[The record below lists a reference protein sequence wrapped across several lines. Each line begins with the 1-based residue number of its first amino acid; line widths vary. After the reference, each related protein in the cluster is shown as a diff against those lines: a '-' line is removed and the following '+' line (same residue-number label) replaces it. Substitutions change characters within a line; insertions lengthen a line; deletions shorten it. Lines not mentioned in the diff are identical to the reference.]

1 MDFGH
6 WILVLVSCVRKIT
19 LLTIT
24 LNNMKYQHILF
35 DIKEKIAWITF
46 NRPEQLNA
54 MNGQMM
60 NEIIHALGEIN
71 IADSER
77 VRVAVITGAGKSFM
91 AGADIKEYAQQTQ
104 TAFEAFQAKGHSLYA
119 AIESNAKPVIAA
131 INGYAFGGG
140 FEIALACDMIVAAE
154 GAKMGLPEILLN
166 LIPGGGG
173 TLRLSKKIGVNL
185 ANEMVMTGRT
195 VLAEEMHRHGLI
207 NYIYPKDAFIEKVTT
222 FAASFVNKE
231 PDRLQ
236 AIKQL
241 AQMSTGSVPMAAQR
255 MENEALNIF
264 YKSKQGQEKIQE
276 FYKKSLEKKNS

>member
-1 MDFGH
+1 M
-6 WILVLVSCVRKIT
+6 
-19 LLTIT
+19 
-24 LNNMKYQHILF
+24 NYQHILF
-35 DIKEKIAWITF
+35 DVKDKIAWLTF

-54 MNGQMM
+54 MNAQMM

-71 IADSER
+71 VADAKQ
-77 VRVAVITGAGKSFM
+77 VRVAVITGAGKAFM

-104 TAFEAFQAKGHSLYA
+104 EQFEDFQVKGHSLYA
-119 AIESNAKPVIAA
+119 AIEGNTKPVIAA

-140 FEIALACDMIVAAE
+140 LEIALACDMIVAVE

-173 TLRLSKKIGVNL
+173 TMRLAKKIGINM
-185 ANEMVMTGRT
+185 ANEMIMTGRT

-207 NYIYPKDAFIEKVTT
+207 NYLYPKDAFIEKVTE
-222 FAASFVNKE
+222 FAASFVDKE

-241 AQMSTGSVPMAAQR
+241 TQLSAGGLVMAAQSI
-255 MENEALNIF
+255 ENAALNNF
-264 YKSKQGQEKIQE
+264 YRSNEGQEKIQE
-276 FYKKSLEKKNS
+276 FYKKSLEKKK

>member
-1 MDFGH
+1 MQYH
-6 WILVLVSCVRKIT
+6 
-19 LLTIT
+19 
-24 LNNMKYQHILF
+24 HILF
-35 DIKEKIAWITF
+35 DIKDKTAWLTF

-54 MNGQMM
+54 MNAQMM

-71 IADSER
+71 VADTGQ
-77 VRVAVITGAGKSFM
+77 VRVAVITGTGKAFM

-104 TAFEAFQAKGHSLYA
+104 AEFEDFQTKGHSLYA
-119 AIESNAKPVIAA
+119 AIEGNAKPIIAA

-154 GAKMGLPEILLN
+154 ETKMGLPEILLN

-185 ANEMVMTGRT
+185 ANEIIMAGRT
-195 VLAEEMHRHGLI
+195 VLAEELHRHGLI
-207 NYIYPKDAFIEKVTT
+207 NHLYPKDSFIEKVTE
-222 FAASFVNKE
+222 FAASFANKE

-241 AQMSTGSVPMAAQR
+241 TQLSAGGVSKAAQSI
-255 MENEALNIF
+255 EYTALNSF
-264 YKSKQGQEKIQE
+264 YNSKAGQEKIQE
-276 FYKKSLEKKNS
+276 FYQKSLNKKNE